1 MCVGLLVRFDSQEKF
16 TWPESQKSEVLKAFD
31 YRAGRRIQQIMRDVR
46 GHELTRLRWLSDTL
60 RKQLLV
66 RFATDEG
73 FLKRQA
79 ASKANRASTK
89 GGCLH
94 TGGSA
99 TLPKTRARMTRSLDR
114 EPTDA
119 EVFRQTHTRKRER
132 TIVEKC
138 AEDLLVCF

>member
-1 MCVGLLVRFDSQEKF
+1 
-16 TWPESQKSEVLKAFD
+16 
-31 YRAGRRIQQIMRDVR
+31 MRDVR

-66 RFATDEG
+66 RFATDKG

-99 TLPKTRARMTRSLDR
+99 TLPKTRARMVKQLDS
-114 EPTDA
+114 
-119 EVFRQTHTRKRER
+119 
-132 TIVEKC
+132 
-138 AEDLLVCF
+138 